1 MQQQAFTA
9 VSKLLS
15 KVSIVVVALGF
26 LFGTP
31 LSIASAPTASA
42 QVTSPVA
49 TSTPT
54 VVEDA
59 LACNCYA
66 YVRSLIP
73 SLPLA
78 NKIVPN
84 TTPHVGAV
92 AVFDYNG
99 LPHYGIIASIS
110 NDGFELQDSNYVHCR
125 YSTHFI
131 AWNNKALVGFW
142 AT

>member
-1 MQQQAFTA
+1 MQQQVFIA

-15 KVSIVVVALGF
+15 KVSIVLVSLGF
-26 LFGTP
+26 LLGAP
-31 LSIASAPTASA
+31 LSIATAPTASA
-42 QVTSPVA
+42 QVTSIA
-49 TSTPT
+49 TSTPP

-92 AVFDYNG
+92 AVFDYDG
-99 LPHYGIIASIS
+99 LPHYGIIVSLS
-110 NDGFELQDSNYVHCR
+110 GDGFELQDSNYVHCK
-125 YSTHFI
+125 YETHFI
-131 AWNNKALVGFW
+131 SWNNKAIVGFW

>member
-1 MQQQAFTA
+1 MQQQVSTA

-15 KVSIVVVALGF
+15 KASVVLGALVF
-26 LFGTP
+26 LFGAP
-31 LSIASAPTASA
+31 LNIVSAPTAQA
-42 QVTSPVA
+42 QITQPIVA
-49 TSTPT
+49 TSTAPA
-54 VVEDA
+54 EDA

-78 NKIVPN
+78 NLIKPN

-99 LPHYGIIASIS
+99 LPHYGIVSKLEA
-110 NDGFELQDSNYVHCR
+110 DGFELQDSNYSHCK
-125 YSTHFI
+125 YMTHFI
-131 AWNNKALVGFW
+131 SWNNKALVGFW

>member
-15 KVSIVVVALGF
+15 RVSVLVVALGF
-26 LFGTP
+26 VLGSP

-42 QVTSPVA
+42 QVTSPLA
-49 TSTPT
+49 TSTPP
-54 VVEDA
+54 VIEDA

-78 NKIVPN
+78 NLIKSN
-84 TTPHVGAV
+84 TTPHIGAV
-92 AVFDYNG
+92 AVFDYEG
-99 LPHYGIIASIS
+99 LPHYGIITKLTA
-110 NDGFELQDSNYVHCR
+110 DGFYLEDSNFVHCK
-125 YSTHFI
+125 YTTHFI
-131 AWNNKALVGFW
+131 AWSNVHIIGFW

>member
-1 MQQQAFTA
+1 MRQQAFTA
-9 VSKLLS
+9 VSRLLS
-15 KVSIVVVALGF
+15 KVSVVVIAAGF
-26 LFGTP
+26 LLGSP
-31 LSIASAPTASA
+31 LSIASAPTAQA
-42 QVTSPVA
+42 QITTTVA
-49 TSTPT
+49 TSTAPA
-54 VVEDA
+54 EDP

-66 YVRSLIP
+66 YVRSQIS

-99 LPHYGIIASIS
+99 LPHYGIISKLT
-110 NDGFELQDSNYVHCR
+110 DTGFYLDDSNFVKCKYT
-125 YSTHFI
+125 THFI
-131 AWNNKALVGFW
+131 SWNNKAIVGFW